1 MMPQIQADPLV
12 QYAQALL
19 QSLGGTADE
28 ASFVARLLVEADL
41 SGHDSHGVIQIPGYI
56 DAHSEGLIA
65 PGAVFTR
72 ERETAATALV
82 DGHWGFGHRLAHEA
96 AMLGIDKAHRCGISA
111 VGAYR
116 CYHVGH
122 LGAYARLVAEAGM
135 VGIIAVNDGG
145 GGQRVA
151 PYGGIAGRLSTNPL
165 AVGLPTGTAT
175 PFILDMS
182 TSVVAEGQVRIKRA
196 RGEPLPRGWMIDAFG
211 QTTADPEDFSHMTGS
226 LLPLG
231 GSVGHKGYGLGLAVD
246 VLAGILGRAGHSR
259 GQIPPYNNG
268 LFIMV
273 VDIGRFLPLEEFTT
287 EVRDFITYIKTC
299 PPASRGKEI
308 VYPGEAAARTRCY
321 RRHHGITIDPE
332 TWQRLRSIAQE
343 RGIQVPDSV

>member
-1 MMPQIQADPLV
+1 MMPRIQADPLA

-19 QSLGGTADE
+19 QSLGGPAEE

-41 SGHDSHGVIQIPGYI
+41 SGHDSHGVIQIPGYL
-56 DAHSEGLIA
+56 DAHAQGLIA
-65 PGAVFTR
+65 PGAAFTR

-82 DGHWGFGHRLAHEA
+82 DGHWGFGQRLAHEA
-96 AMLGIDKAHRCGISA
+96 MMLAIDKARRSGVSA
-111 VGAYR
+111 VGAYH

-122 LGAYARLVAEAGM
+122 LGAYARLVAKAGM

-165 AVGLPTGTAT
+165 AVGLPTGTAA

-182 TSVVAEGQVRIKRA
+182 TSVAAEGQVRIKRL
-196 RGEPLPRGWMIDAFG
+196 RGELMPLGWMIDALG
-211 QTTADPEDFSHMTGS
+211 QTTTDPEDFSQMTGT

-231 GSVGHKGYGLGLAVD
+231 GSAGHKGYGLGLAVD
-246 VLAGILGRAGHSR
+246 VLAGILGHAGHSR
-259 GQIPPYNNG
+259 EQIPSYNNG
-268 LFIMV
+268 LFIIV
-273 VDIGRFLPLEEFTT
+273 VDIGRFLPLEVFTT
-287 EVRDFITYIKTC
+287 KVRNFLVYVKSC
-299 PPASRGKEI
+299 PPASRGNEI
-308 VYPGEAAARTRCY
+308 VYPGERAARTRRY

-332 TWQRLRSIAQE
+332 TWQSLRTIARE